1 MPLSFS
7 RVNISLDCIHFVL
20 YVKGYFSVCTI
31 AKMIFCKSKAIFK
44 FFSTSRTGKKLSSSV
59 NKWARPVDGFPTE
72 IRIYSSF
79 TKELEP
85 FILNEK
91 GIVKW
96 YSCGPTV
103 YDKAHIGHAC
113 CYMKFDII
121 RRILEDFFNLK
132 VHYIMGVTDID
143 DKIIL
148 KANVLRENFK
158 TLAKLYEFE
167 FFSDLR
173 KLNILPPH
181 TIARV
186 SDHILEIQNCVD
198 ELMKK
203 EVAYSAPDGS
213 VYFDTQKY
221 GCYGK
226 LYWTPEENLS
236 EPNSPHK
243 KHPLDFALWKGMK
256 PNEPFWETP
265 WGCGRPGWH
274 IECSVMASKYFGSQI
289 DIHSGGI
296 DLLFPHHENEE
307 AQCCAYH
314 NISQWVN
321 YWIHSGHLF
330 LKGTTKMSKSLEN
343 TIDVDE
349 CLEKYTPN
357 DFRFMCLLSRY
368 RNSLEY
374 ESDIMNKA
382 ISLRKK
388 FGTFLENTS
397 DFIRSLHNQGNV
409 DEVKLFKALQ
419 ETEENVRSALAN
431 DFNTVRAMS
440 LLTDIVSLTNNMIQA
455 ESSSPFESKGIV
467 AVACVANFVKKTL
480 SLLGVDYEPT
490 QVSKSSLNLMED
502 VVSTSVAFRN
512 QIRKVAIA
520 ALKEKENNNKRE
532 SLLPHKIA
540 DYPYQKVGMD
550 YMEFNKDLYIVIVDY
565 CSQYPEIA
573 KISNTKASSLITQV
587 LDATNTFKSLLQACD
602 QFRDEFLTAGI
613 VIRDH
618 KDQSAWSFDKN
629 KNT

>member
-455 ESSSPFESKGIV
+455 ESS
-467 AVACVANFVKKTL
+467 
-480 SLLGVDYEPT
+480 EP
-490 QVSKSSLNLMED
+490 KL
-502 VVSTSVAFRN
+502 
-512 QIRKVAIA
+512 IRTDGLHTV
-520 ALKEKENNNKRE
+520 
-532 SLLPHKIA
+532 
-540 DYPYQKVGMD
+540 
-550 YMEFNKDLYIVIVDY
+550 F
-565 CSQYPEIA
+565 
-573 KISNTKASSLITQV
+573 
-587 LDATNTFKSLLQACD
+587 
-602 QFRDEFLTAGI
+602 
-613 VIRDH
+613 
-618 KDQSAWSFDKN
+618 
-629 KNT
+629 

>member
-113 CYMKFDII
+113 
-121 RRILEDFFNLK
+121 
-132 VHYIMGVTDID
+132 
-143 DKIIL
+143 
-148 KANVLRENFK
+148 
-158 TLAKLYEFE
+158 
-167 FFSDLR
+167 
-173 KLNILPPH
+173 
-181 TIARV
+181 
-186 SDHILEIQNCVD
+186 
-198 ELMKK
+198 
-203 EVAYSAPDGS
+203 
-213 VYFDTQKY
+213 
-221 GCYGK
+221 
-226 LYWTPEENLS
+226 
-236 EPNSPHK
+236 
-243 KHPLDFALWKGMK
+243 
-256 PNEPFWETP
+256 
-265 WGCGRPGWH
+265 
-274 IECSVMASKYFGSQI
+274 KYFGSQI